1 MNIVRMT
8 TERARRRFQRML
20 EENGFEKNRIEYFK
34 SMVDKAVGNGS
45 VSGNVANLY
54 VANGGEALLNGA
66 EVDTFA
72 RNARN
77 WLKDRNLPAC
87 VKNLERKKYLDL
99 LLFLG
104 VHKRHGKKK
113 LAGFNNDIGM
123 LGLEKL
129 YILDYFDFCVAV
141 SLLLEDKKGINAY
154 TTFRTLYNDKELEK
168 KSNSG
173 GADLN
178 GQFTQDIARDFEKIE
193 TIRSQA
199 DAENGASDVMSA
211 YKFVSKYAHEFGRCH
226 VSRYF
231 AYASLLCG
239 ISIDNIIRTVTQRE
253 RQNTIGLYERRNG
266 ETYEYKLNDII
277 QFALTRRDV
286 QVGLYLLSEQM
297 FANCVRYLHNIDY
310 QEYREY
316 VLDGKG
322 NDDNARYVAGEEL
335 EKELDLIHNQFARIG
350 SGEIFEIPNAD
361 FCRVINNQ
369 ENISR
374 EMMLATI
381 LITLNSNT
389 IKAYAGELSI
399 DYRKAGSI
407 MEKKINRLLE
417 SCRMLELNAELSK
430 YDFLLLYALHNIDYE
445 GVVSRSGAKIYPY
458 REFVFY
464 QFLEENLYQA
474 AFSGE
479 NGEIDGETD
488 SDTDKEDNA
497 TE

>member
-1 MNIVRMT
+1 
-8 TERARRRFQRML
+8 ML
-20 EENGFEKNRIEYFK
+20 TYT
-34 SMVDKAVGNGS
+34 
-45 VSGNVANLY
+45 
-54 VANGGEALLNGA
+54 VANGGAAILNGA

-72 RNARN
+72 RNVRN

-87 VKNLERKKYLDL
+87 VRNLERKKYLDL

-104 VHKRHGKKK
+104 IHKRHGKKK
-113 LAGFNNDIGM
+113 LVGFNNDIGM

-129 YILDYFDFCVAV
+129 YVLDYFDFCVAV

-154 TTFRTLYNDKELEK
+154 TTFRALYSDETLEK
-168 KSNSG
+168 VSSSG

-193 TIRSQA
+193 TLGSSLDIQNSTG
-199 DAENGASDVMSA
+199 NIMSA
-211 YKFVSKYAHEFGRCH
+211 YKFVSTYAHEFGRCH

-239 ISIDNIIRTVTQRE
+239 VSIDNITRIITQRE

-266 ETYEYKLNDII
+266 EVYEYKLNDII

-297 FANCVRYLHNIDY
+297 FANCVRYLHSIDY

-316 VLDGKG
+316 VLDGKAHED
-322 NDDNARYVAGEEL
+322 NVRYIEDDEL
-335 EKELDLIHNQFARIG
+335 EKELDMIHKQFAKIG

-361 FCRVINNQ
+361 FGRVINNQ
-369 ENISR
+369 ENVSR

-381 LITLNSNT
+381 LITLTSST
-389 IKAYAGELSI
+389 IKAYEGEFAM
-399 DYRKAGSI
+399 DYSKAGAI

-430 YDFLLLYALHNIDYE
+430 YDFLLLYALHNIDYK
-445 GVVSRSGAKIYPY
+445 GIVAHKGAKKYPC
-458 REFVFY
+458 RDFVFY
-464 QFLEENLYQA
+464 EFLNKNLYKA
-474 AFSGE
+474 AF
-479 NGEIDGETD
+479 IDVTDQKDGGDDSETD
-488 SDTDKEDNA
+488 NGDNEA
-497 TE
+497 K